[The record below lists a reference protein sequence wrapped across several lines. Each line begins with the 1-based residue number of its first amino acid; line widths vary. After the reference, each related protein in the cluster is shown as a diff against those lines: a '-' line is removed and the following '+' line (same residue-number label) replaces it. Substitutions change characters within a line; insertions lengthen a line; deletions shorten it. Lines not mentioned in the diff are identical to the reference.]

1 MGMGLIQAFF
11 ADEAGAAA
19 LDYGFFVAF
28 VAAALLIGA
37 ENLAASVEDLFNT
50 VSDAVNDSLSNPID

>member
-1 MGMGLIQAFF
+1 MGIGFIQAFL
-11 ADEAGAAA
+11 ADEAGVAA

-37 ENLAASVEDLFNT
+37 EQLAASVGSMFGT
-50 VSDAVNDSLSNPID
+50 VGDAIDNSVSGAID